1 MFLIFFSEVHEVCEL
16 IQCEV
21 SSLAAAIQVRTLEA
35 RGEAIVAEL
44 SAGEAARARDALCR
58 ALYTRLFSWI
68 VGRINESIKV
78 IKFYN

>member
-44 SAGEAARARDALCR
+44 SAGEAVRARDALCR